1 MDVTG
6 AHQDA
11 IGRIRQAIA
20 LDPSQMVLHD
30 YLGLAWQAIGDL
42 PEALDAQIS
51 SVERYLRLVSTA
63 Y

>member
-11 IGRIRQAIA
+11 IGRIR

-30 YLGLAWQAIGDL
+30 YLGLARQVIGDL
-42 PEALDAQIS
+42 PGALDAQIS
-51 SVERYLRLVSTA
+51 SVERYLGLVSTA